1 MQGSWNR
8 KALALRALF
17 LLIGWVMPV
26 ASFTAAL
33 SAPDFVSGSP
43 RASSAAAAIPVPSPE
58 FCTTGFDVGLAGSM
72 QSARADR
79 RTACGRQAHASTILI
94 ATAAMAAA
102 PCGPERALRRAEIR
116 QYPTG

>member
-26 ASFTAAL
+26 ASF
-33 SAPDFVSGSP
+33 
-43 RASSAAAAIPVPSPE
+43 AAAIPAPAPE
-58 FCTTGFDVGLAGSM
+58 FSTTGFDVGFAGPL
-72 QSARADR
+72 QSDRADGLP
-79 RTACGRQAHASTILI
+79 AFGLQGHASTILI